1 MTDAPEGSSLGP
13 RGREDHLAS
22 WQERALERA
31 TQRFEQGWSVEAVE
45 DDVIPHEG
53 RRDDPSKHF
62 KAMRKQVLAELPH
75 MVGDVLQGR
84 DHAQAPKSLGE
95 ALRKARDIE
104 QVTSYRRSRLGIT
117 AEEEVA
123 LRMAELRERNSSLGP
138 RSLSSRTGRGELGSI
153 LREQQS
159 SRAAQVLARRSW
171 GERWKVLIRFDSH
184 ARAIE
189 PGRHRRGSP
198 RAGTTLRSRCEAR
211 ADEHAG
217 RDRRSQGHS

>member
-95 ALRKARDIE
+95 ALRKACDIE

-159 SRAAQVLARRSW
+159 SSGARSTKLGRALEGS
-171 GERWKVLIRFDSH
+171 DSVRQSRPSD
-184 ARAIE
+184 RAWQAPPWE
-189 PGRHRRGSP
+189 PEGWDDPSV
-198 RAGTTLRSRCEAR
+198 EM
-211 ADEHAG
+211 
-217 RDRRSQGHS
+217 